1 MKISI
6 KCDCGNEVK
15 TLAPL
20 GKYTQFRDYLSSQ
33 KFYIGNVKIEDSNL
47 KEFTI
52 QCNVCK
58 SWIVLGVD

>member
-15 TLAPL
+15 ILAPL

-33 KFYIGNVKIEDSNL
+33 KFYIGNVKIDIKGCLIS
-47 KEFTI
+47 
-52 QCNVCK
+52 
-58 SWIVLGVD
+58 